1 MEFNI
6 WLTMFLAAMTISVS
20 PGAGAVVSMNYGLK
34 YGLKKSYPAI
44 FGLQVGYI
52 LQAFVVVI
60 GLGAIIA
67 KSILVFTI
75 IKWIGVAYL
84 VYFGLSK
91 IFEKVELNNE
101 EEQISSYNS
110 KKAFLNAILINLTNV
125 KATILLVAFIPQFIN
140 HNESIFLQFVII
152 SLTLSIVD
160 IVVMTGYSSLASK
173 LRFLLK
179 DAKAIK
185 TQNRITGTFLIIAA
199 ILMSN
204 AKRA

>member
-6 WLTMFLAAMTISVS
+6 WLTMFLAAMAISVS

-160 IVVMTGYSSLASK
+160 IIVMTGYSSLASK

>member
-6 WLTMFLAAMTISVS
+6 WLTMFLAAMAISVS

-52 LQAFVVVI
+52 LQAFVVII
-60 GLGAIIA
+60 GVGAIIA

>member
-6 WLTMFLAAMTISVS
+6 WLTMFLAAMAISVS

>member
-6 WLTMFLAAMTISVS
+6 WLTMFLAAMAISVS

-185 TQNRITGTFLIIAA
+185 TQNIITGTFLIIAA